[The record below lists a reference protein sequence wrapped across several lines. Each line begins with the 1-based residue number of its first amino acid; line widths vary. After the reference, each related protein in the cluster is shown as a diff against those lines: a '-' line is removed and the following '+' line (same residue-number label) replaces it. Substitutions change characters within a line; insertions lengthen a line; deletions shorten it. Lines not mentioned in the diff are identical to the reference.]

1 MLQRSRM
8 VLQSALG
15 EIGDWDQFGHH
26 VSLESFAPDTPVRA
40 VGDPVHDILIVECGL
55 LAVVTPGKPPQWA
68 AAGAIIGIAASL
80 SGASS
85 PVAVTA
91 VRHSRIARVPAQALW
106 NHHGDVHTSVAT
118 VARLAQL
125 PDHDLSTLP
134 PDPLIITTLLES
146 CDVDLETAITNHL
159 EGAVNALSGWRL
171 VHVAPTAVA
180 SAPSLA
186 DELANHELGAQTV
199 VYVVRG
205 ADGDRAAA
213 IVDHADRVILFQPF
227 GVAADGSAALG
238 IACDNS
244 PRRHTDLVVVHGN
257 QESTISATRRLKSPP
272 KVNRMHLLPDPSTA
286 QLESLLTELRRDARD
301 HEALREFSVFGDLSD
316 QELASI
322 QTTLRWE
329 RLDGGS
335 ILLHQ
340 GEMATDA
347 WLIRAGRLQEVRMMS
362 TGERHVSWRVP
373 GEVVGETSL
382 LSGGKHTTTVRAVR
396 DSTVARLD
404 RQTFD
409 ALLAR
414 SAGFSSAVARQIA
427 TRSTGNPAD
436 SRRRSRIFAVV
447 PLTLPER
454 VDQLIAAL
462 AAACEEVGLDATVVD
477 TARLNAT
484 LGPNASMT
492 RRGDAGDGD
501 IIGWLDR
508 LERQHDAIILVCS
521 GEFDTWTRRAIRQ
534 CDNLLLVADGTAA
547 PELRPLERELARS
560 ALDHPVNAR
569 TANANSALGFTGV
582 RHLVLLQPNGISEA
596 TGTSAWLAQR
606 PHHTHHHVR
615 ADERGDVARLA
626 RRLTGNAVALA
637 LSGASSRAPA
647 HFGVVRAMDDF
658 GLPIDI
664 ASGSSSGAGVA
675 ALLAAGLRADE
686 GLASAIAIITTGSPR
701 LSQFQPPIT
710 ALTSGAAADRSLQAV
725 FGDRQLEDQLIP
737 AVLTAVDIRRHR
749 AVHLTRGPLWKLVR
763 ASGSLPLLWPP
774 VWHENDLLVDGG
786 ILNYLPAEVFG
797 DQADDGL
804 IIASNLDATAGQG
817 APSFEGTLDYGTVMD
832 SWGELARRMRRSKAP
847 PPPGLIDIL
856 FHTMAIPSFQQQEG
870 LAALAER
877 DNVCVLTPPLG
888 AFGLFEVNAEIG
900 RKLEA
905 ASWLY
910 ARQEL
915 KGVAALWHSRLEWHV
930 PKVSGTRL
938 TDHIGHRA

>member
-1 MLQRSRM
+1 MLQSSRDA
-8 VLQSALG
+8 LQSVLG

-26 VSLESFAPDTPVRA
+26 VSLESFAPDTPVRT
-40 VGDPVHDILIVECGL
+40 VGDPVHDMLVVECGL
-55 LAVVTPGKPPQWA
+55 FAVVTPGKPPQWA

-80 SGASS
+80 SAASS
-85 PVAVTA
+85 TVAVTA
-91 VRHSRIARVPAQALW
+91 VRHGRIARVPAQALW
-106 NHHGDVHTSVAT
+106 NQHGDVPTSVAT

-125 PDHDLSTLP
+125 PDHDLRTLP
-134 PDPLIITTLLES
+134 PDPLVITALLES
-146 CDVDLETAITNHL
+146 CDAALETTIRSHL
-159 EGAVNALSGWRL
+159 QEAVNALDGWRL
-171 VHVAPTAVA
+171 IHVAATPPASSAV
-180 SAPSLA
+180 LA
-186 DELANHELGAQTV
+186 DELTGHELGARSV

-205 ADGDRAAA
+205 ADGDRAAGVVA
-213 IVDHADRVILFQPF
+213 HADRVIVFQPSGVTADASAAF
-227 GVAADGSAALG
+227 GV
-238 IACDNS
+238 ACDNS
-244 PRRHTDLVVVHGN
+244 PRRHTELVVVHGQ
-257 QESTISATRRLKSPP
+257 QESATAQTRRLKLPP
-272 KVNRMHLLPDPSTA
+272 KVKRAHLLPDPSTA
-286 QLESLLTELRRDARD
+286 QLESLLTEIHSSARD
-301 HEALREFSVFGDLSD
+301 HEALREFSVFCDLSD
-316 QELASI
+316 EELAAI
-322 QTTLRWE
+322 QTALRWE

-340 GEMATDA
+340 GEKAEDA
-347 WLIRAGRLQEVRMMS
+347 WLIRAGRLEEVRTTS
-362 TGERHVSWRVP
+362 AGERHVSWRVS
-373 GEVVGETSL
+373 GEVVGEIAL
-382 LSGGKHTTTVRAVR
+382 LSGGKRTTSVRAVR

-404 RQTFD
+404 RHTFD

-414 SAGFSSAVARQIA
+414 SPGFGSAVARQIA
-427 TRSTGNPAD
+427 ARSAGSPHDA
-436 SRRRSRIFAVV
+436 RRRARFFAVV
-447 PLTLPER
+447 PLSLPGS
-454 VDQLIAAL
+454 VDHLIAAL
-462 AAACEEVGLDATVVD
+462 ATACDDAGLDVSVVD
-477 TARLNAT
+477 TARLNAS
-484 LGPNASMT
+484 LGPKASNT

-501 IIGWLDR
+501 IIRWLDR
-508 LERQHDAIILVCS
+508 LERQHDAVILVCS
-521 GEFDTWTRRAIRQ
+521 GNLDTWTRRAIRQ
-534 CDNLLLVADGTAA
+534 CDHLLLVADGTTS
-547 PELRPLERELARS
+547 PELRPVELELARG
-560 ALDHPVNAR
+560 AAEHP
-569 TANANSALGFTGV
+569 ANAPTSPTDRALGLTGV

-596 TGTSAWLAQR
+596 TGTGAWLALR

-615 ADERGDVARLA
+615 ADERSDVARLA
-626 RRLTGNAVALA
+626 RRLTGRAVALA

-658 GLPIDI
+658 GIPIDI

-686 GLASAIAIITTGSPR
+686 GLASAIAIITTGAPR

-725 FGDRQLEDQLIP
+725 FGNRQLEDQLIP

-774 VWHENDLLVDGG
+774 VWHEDDLLVDGG

-804 IIASNLDATAGQG
+804 IVASNLDATAGQG
-817 APSFEGTLDYGTVMD
+817 APSFAGTLDYGTVMN
-832 SWGELARRMRRSKAP
+832 SWGELARRISRSKAP
-847 PPPGLIDIL
+847 QPAGLIDIL

-905 ASWLY
+905 ASWQY

-915 KGVAALWHSRLEWHV
+915 KRVAALWHARTEWRV
-930 PKVSGTRL
+930 PKVTVAS
-938 TDHIGHRA
+938 ASAAS